1 MPGEPL
7 LCANG
12 DERKQTLPN
21 VAVKRNDVS
30 IDAALC
36 RQREDWLTGIRIPIN
51 DRLTLW
57 QEICV
62 DPIQA
67 AELIY
72 HDFLLRRDSGESPD
86 WDGVLREF
94 PEYEVQLQRFRE
106 ADDIVEGASTPSS
119 RSTAQIGG
127 YELLDEVGR
136 GGMGVVYRARER
148 HLDRVVAIKRIRGGA
163 FAGDNA
169 IQRFLKEAKAVSR
182 LNHPNIVHIYCVGDC
197 EGEPFIA
204 LEFVERPTLAERIGG
219 TPLAPRLVGV
229 IGAAVARAIQHA
241 HEHGIIH
248 RDLKPA
254 NILLSGP
261 TDEPIPK
268 VTDFGAAKE
277 LHQAIDRERTQFLG
291 TPSYVAPEQVEAK
304 WGTPNQ
310 LTDVYGIGVVLYEAL
325 TGRPPFRA
333 DSIGE
338 TLRQVIETEPVSPR
352 LLNPAVPRDLE
363 TVCLKCLQKE
373 PARRYGSAAAL
384 ADDLR
389 RFLDGEPVK
398 ARSIGQVGRTWRWCC
413 RKPGTA
419 SLVAVLLLT
428 LLGGMAGITVQWHRA
443 DAALQAARASDVEAQ
458 ELLGELIQ
466 SNPNVPKNG
475 ALTVRPPI
483 ESLLEAETHCKTLLA
498 KNPSDKRLRIALTR
512 IYGGLGGLFRERG
525 LQLDANTHY
534 GNAQSLWEPLA
545 ADAGGDAE
553 GRDWLATTYFWHYG
567 VETRPR
573 LQLLQKAVAIW
584 QRLAEERP
592 GDLNLMGKLWECR
605 RDMTFTVPALQNR
618 DDCILLLETDRTELN
633 ERLLQD
639 PADRAGRNRLALT
652 CFLLGDVYA
661 CNHSDEKARSC
672 WHESWEHYNIL
683 SKERRD
689 DLLINFSL
697 AVCCSRLIQG
707 PSTDAYY
714 LQAVPLLEQIGRGLE
729 AFVRKEPQSEWLRG
743 FLLDNYCCLAL
754 CHAKVGQR
762 LKAEQIANEKVAA
775 LATPLDLR
783 QIEPRDGLNYAAML
797 MSIAQL
803 LRGAEQPAAALRLTR
818 QVAELCT
825 RVSINSS
832 HDLAFLSLLA
842 NTAAHCSAHANRLG
856 EPRLALQQAELSRR
870 ATEDWVQGRRDA
882 CWCGDML
889 SKAWQRI
896 GKARWSLG
904 EREQAL
910 AAFGQAAA
918 ASKQLFEREP
928 ANNSYRGLLSSGYD
942 RLVFYG
948 SRGGDLSA
956 AAHAILARTKLWPN
970 NARQLTQSADD
981 FESLAEDTTAGGK
994 GHLSQKDRA
1003 QRDGYL
1009 ASSRRLRQ
1017 AAEEAS
1023 RRPPHDDLRVER

>member
-1 MPGEPL
+1 MRVEQPCCG
-7 LCANG
+7 
-12 DERKQTLPN
+12 
-21 VAVKRNDVS
+21 NDATPPHLKMSATHCGKS
-30 IDAALC
+30 IDAALAH
-36 RQREDWLTGIRIPIN
+36 QREDWLKGIRIPIT

-72 HDFLLRRDSGESPD
+72 HDFVLRRDSGESPD

-94 PEYEVQLQRFRE
+94 PEYEVQLQHFRE
-106 ADDIVEGASTPSS
+106 ADDIVEGATTPSG
-119 RSTAQIGG
+119 RSIAQIGG

-163 FAGDNA
+163 FADDDA
-169 IQRFLKEAKAVSR
+169 IPRFLKEAKAVSR

-197 EGEPFIA
+197 DGEPFIA
-204 LEFVERPTLAERIGG
+204 LEFVERPSLAERIGG
-219 TPLAPRLVGV
+219 TPLAPRLAGV
-229 IGAAVARAIQHA
+229 IGAAVAHAIQHA

-254 NILLSGP
+254 NILLCGP
-261 TDEPIPK
+261 TDAPVPK

-277 LHQAIDRERTQFLG
+277 LHQAVDRERTQFLG

-304 WGTPNQ
+304 WGTVNQ

-338 TLRQVIETEPVSPR
+338 TLRQVIETEAVSPR

-363 TVCLKCLQKE
+363 TVCLKCLEKE

-398 ARSIGQVGRTWRWCC
+398 ARPIGLVGRTWRWCC

-428 LLGGMAGITVQWHRA
+428 LFGGMAGITVQWRRA
-443 DAALQAARASDVEAQ
+443 EAALQAARASDVEAQ

-466 SNPNVPKNG
+466 SNPKVPKNG
-475 ALTVRPPI
+475 SLTVRPAI

-512 IYGGLGGLFRERG
+512 IYGGLAGLFTERG
-525 LQLDANTHY
+525 LQLDANTNY
-534 GNAQSLWEPLA
+534 GNAQSLWEPVA
-545 ADAGGDAE
+545 ADADSEAE
-553 GRDWLATTYFWHYG
+553 CRNWLATTYFWQDG
-567 VETRPR
+567 VEPRPR

-584 QRLAEERP
+584 QRLFEERP

-605 RDMTFTVPALQNR
+605 RAMAFMALGTWNR
-618 DDCILLLETDRTELN
+618 DDCTRHFEIDRAESN

-639 PADRAGRNRLALT
+639 PADRAERNRLALI
-652 CFLLGDVYA
+652 CFLLGDIYA
-661 CNHSDEKARSC
+661 CKHSDEKASAC

-683 SKERRD
+683 WKERRD
-689 DLLINFSL
+689 DLLANFSL

-707 PSTDAYY
+707 PSADAYY
-714 LQAVPLLEQIGRGLE
+714 LQAVPLLEETGRGLE
-729 AFVRKEPQSEWLRG
+729 AMVTKEPQSEWLRG

-754 CHAKVGQR
+754 CHAKVGQKP
-762 LKAEQIANEKVAA
+762 KAEQIASEKVAA
-775 LATPLDLR
+775 LATPLNLR
-783 QIEPRDGLNYAAML
+783 QIEPRDALKYAAML
-797 MSIAQL
+797 MSITQL
-803 LRGAEQPAAALRLTR
+803 LREAEQPAAALRLTR
-818 QVAELCT
+818 QVGELCT
-825 RVSINSS
+825 RVSMTSS

-842 NTAAHCSAHANRLG
+842 ETAARCSTHANGLG

-870 ATEDWVQGRRDA
+870 ATEDWVQGRQDA
-882 CWCGDML
+882 CSCGDML

-896 GKARWSLG
+896 GKARWSVG
-904 EREQAL
+904 EREQAV
-910 AAFGQAAA
+910 AAFGHAAA
-918 ASKQLFEREP
+918 ASKQLFDREP
-928 ANNSYRGLLSSGYD
+928 ANHSYRALLSSSYD

-956 AAHAILARTKLWPN
+956 AANAILERTNLWPN
-970 NARQLTQSADD
+970 NARQLTQSAED
-981 FESLAEDTTAGGK
+981 FESLAEDITAGGK
-994 GHLSQKDRA
+994 GQPSAKDRA
-1003 QRDGYL
+1003 QRDRYL
-1009 ASSRRLRQ
+1009 ATSRRFRQ